1 MGKQVSIGLTGG
13 ALTGAVV
20 GRTSRGAA
28 VVVGSGLV
36 AFSLG
41 KLNQK
46 MPYLILTLASS
57 FGVLDEFDQR
67 QAKRDM
73 REARRQ
79 LDDELRKAGA
89 PTTGQ
94 IREFFVKNKTL
105 SYCGAGSFIAA
116 AAYFF
121 K

>member
-1 MGKQVSIGLTGG
+1 M
-13 ALTGAVV
+13 
-20 GRTSRGAA
+20 
-28 VVVGSGLV
+28 
-36 AFSLG
+36 
-41 KLNQK
+41 
-46 MPYLILTLASS
+46 
-57 FGVLDEFDQR
+57 LDEFDQR
-67 QAKRDM
+67 QAQRDV

-79 LDDELRKAGA
+79 LDDELRRAGA

-94 IREFFVKNKTL
+94 VQSFFVRNKTL

>member
-1 MGKQVSIGLTGG
+1 MIYS
-13 ALTGAVV
+13 
-20 GRTSRGAA
+20 
-28 VVVGSGLV
+28 
-36 AFSLG
+36 
-41 KLNQK
+41 
-46 MPYLILTLASS
+46 ASS
-57 FGVLDEFDQR
+57 FGVLDDFDQR
-67 QAKRDM
+67 QARRDM

-79 LDDELRKAGA
+79 LDDELRRAGA

-94 IREFFVKNKTL
+94 VNDFFRKNKTL